1 MKEGNIMQ
9 VGTPEEIY
17 KNPENTFVAGFIGVS
32 NFVEC
37 DVDGKDPN
45 EAVLNIKDECS
56 ITCRLKA
63 PFKGKGIISARPE
76 QLFFDEKNGLPGRIT
91 ISTFLGDFIEYE
103 IELNNGQTIQLNEY
117 TKDIH
122 ELRPDGQEVK
132 VNFDINAVGVYDAA
146 TQEVISW

>member
-76 QLFFDEKNGLPGRIT
+76 QLFLTRRMGFPDGSRFLPSWGN
-91 ISTFLGDFIEYE
+91 FIEYE
-103 IELNNGQTIQLNEY
+103 IELNNGQTIQLKSIQGY
-117 TKDIH
+117 
-122 ELRPDGQEVK
+122 P
-132 VNFDINAVGVYDAA
+132 
-146 TQEVISW
+146 